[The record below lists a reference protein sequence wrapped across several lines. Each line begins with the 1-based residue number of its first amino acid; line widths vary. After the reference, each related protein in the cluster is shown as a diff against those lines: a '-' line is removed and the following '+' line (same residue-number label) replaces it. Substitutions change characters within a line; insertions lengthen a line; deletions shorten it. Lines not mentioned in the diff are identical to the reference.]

1 MGMKTARETPPTV
14 GGHPDRNDGG
24 GWNHQSFDGHRH
36 LDYHTEAC
44 TKLKNSDKKIQ
55 VLVRGD
61 EGVILGVA
69 MIMLLLLTMLGIL
82 VTSLSATNIQSGA
95 YEKMSTQSF
104 SGAESGLTQA
114 RSDMLTNLVNTQIG
128 QWPALDSTLVN
139 GVMGAANCTGQ
150 PKSCSTNRTVQG
162 QPAAFNYSLTDF
174 GTTTDRTVLVTSTG
188 TFRNVQQRI
197 EAVLRYE
204 PPSQNGS
211 QECYSSQC
219 ASVDQNSGNN
229 VTNRFNS
236 QATM

>member
-24 GWNHQSFDGHRH
+24 GWDHQSFDGHRH

-44 TKLKNSDKKIQ
+44 TKLKNSDQKIQ

-82 VTSLSATNIQSGA
+82 VTSLSATNVQSGA

-114 RSDMLTNLVNTQIG
+114 RSDMQSFVVAAPQIG
-128 QWPALDSTLVN
+128 QWPAADSTLVT
-139 GVMGAANCTGQ
+139 GVMGGLSQ
-150 PKSCSTNRTVQG
+150 KSYNLTVQG
-162 QPAAFNYSLTDF
+162 QPVKFAYSITDF
-174 GTTTDRTVLVTSTG
+174 GANNDRTVLVTSTG

-236 QATM
+236 QASM